1 MADRPSVYPIDLQQ
15 QRRAAGL
22 LLIAL
27 RAGDIDRQLRARYGR
42 RAAGIGAQQQRRRS
56 TALSSKRG
64 LHHADSQSMK
74 LNTDLFYQQQFC
86 QKNYKNRLMYRHVE
100 VTAG

>member
-1 MADRPSVYPIDLQQ
+1 
-15 QRRAAGL
+15 L
-22 LLIAL
+22 LLSAL

-64 LHHADSQSMK
+64 LRHADSQSMK

-86 QKNYKNRLMYRHVE
+86 QKTTKI
-100 VTAG
+100 G